1 MPSDWLG
8 PNDTGVDEERPLPR
22 RTARS
27 RWAIKVIWNDGR
39 EDMVMEGA
47 SDRVKIFTARARAQ
61 EVADFLGEGIL
72 GDEAQS
78 VSVIVLLPP
87 DPDQE

>member
-8 PNDTGVDEERPLPR
+8 PNDTGLDDERPEPQR
-22 RTARS
+22 RKAKN
-27 RWAIKVIWNDGR
+27 RWAIKVIWSDGR

-47 SDRVKIFTARARAQ
+47 SNRLKVFTSRRRAQ
-61 EVADFLGEGIL
+61 EVADFLGEGLL

-78 VSVIVLLPP
+78 VSVVST
-87 DPDQE
+87 

>member
-8 PNDTGVDEERPLPR
+8 PNDTGVDDEKKPLPR
-22 RTARS
+22 RAPRS

-47 SDRVKIFTARARAQ
+47 SDRVKVFTARARAQ
-61 EVADFLGEGIL
+61 EVADFLGEGIP

-78 VSVIVLLPP
+78 VSVVLAPGR
-87 DPDQE
+87 